1 MTTNVY
7 LTSDTH
13 FGHSNILTFKRS
25 DGTPLRPFTTIEEH
39 DDVLIENWNK
49 VVRPN
54 DKVYHLGDAAF
65 KFSVLQAILPRLNG
79 TKILIKGN
87 HDNLKLSQYAQFFK
101 DVRAYSIL
109 DKFVLSHVPLH
120 PESVTRWKANI
131 HGHTH
136 ANCLDDPR
144 YINVCVEQTNYTP
157 INFEEIRCNTH

>member
-1 MTTNVY
+1 MTANVF
-7 LTSDTH
+7 LTSDHH
-13 FGHSNILTFKRS
+13 FGHTNILTFKRN

-39 DDVLIENWNK
+39 DEVLIENWNK

-54 DKVYHLGDAAF
+54 DKVYHLGDVCF
-65 KFSVLQAILPRLNG
+65 KFSVLQAIMPRLNG

-87 HDNLKLSQYAQFFK
+87 HDGLKLSQYAQYFK

-136 ANCLDDPR
+136 ANCLDDPQ